1 MISPLEMTLFLLLA
15 SVVGVVLFRYLN
27 LPPMLGYLTVG
38 ILVGPQALGIVPN
51 TAGAQN
57 LAEFGVVFLMFS
69 IGLEFSLSKLRTMRR
84 AVFGLG
90 LSQVMGTIA
99 VALLVGLALAP
110 WVHITWQACIAL
122 GGALAM
128 SSTAIVSKMLAER
141 LEIESEHGRNI
152 LGVLLFQDLAV
163 VPLLIVIAAF
173 GGSSASLVESLGM
186 AAIKIVLALGILL
199 IVGQK
204 FMTRWFNV
212 VARRRSQELFVLNVL
227 LVTLGAAFIT
237 DKFGLSL
244 ALGAFIAGMLI
255 AETPYKHQVEEDI
268 KPFRDVLLGLFFV
281 TTGMLLNPH
290 VIWQH
295 PFMVAAFVIGP
306 VVLKAVT
313 ITALTRLFGAS
324 PGVAMRTGL
333 GLAQAGE
340 FGFVLLNL
348 ILDKH
353 LVDPVLLQAIL
364 AAMLLSMLAAPFLI
378 QNADRIVLRLSSTE
392 WMQQSLMMTRI
403 ATQSIKQSG
412 HVIVCGYGRAGQN
425 LARML
430 EYEGLSY
437 VALDLDPDRVA
448 AAAAAGESVV
458 FGDAARRESLVAAGI
473 HRAAAVAITYAN
485 TQSALRV
492 LHHIHELEPTLPV
505 IVRTVDD
512 ADLERLLAA
521 GATEVIP
528 EIVEGSLMLASHMLV
543 VMGVPM
549 RRVVRR
555 VEEMRDERYS
565 LLRGYFH
572 GTDDAGEDGH
582 EQVRLQSV
590 PVDARA
596 EAVGRTLADLGLFDL
611 GVEVTAIRRHGI
623 RGVEPDPSTKL
634 READIVVLRGLPEQ
648 LAQAEE
654 LLSRHRKAGA
664 AGAGATA

>member
-664 AGAGATA
+664 AGAGAPA